1 MVLDQ
6 QVGQS
11 VDGIVRDST
20 RFSPDSKRFVYEGK
34 VLDHGIVICDGQPSI
49 PYDGLGL
56 AQFSADSQHVFYR
69 ARTNLKNFIV
79 LDGDHMAD
87 YDAIADNGPKLLPDG
102 SLVFIA
108 QRGKNI
114 VRVTAGLG
122 G

>member
-1 MVLDQ
+1 
-6 QVGQS
+6 
-11 VDGIVRDST
+11 
-20 RFSPDSKRFVYEGK
+20 
-34 VLDHGIVICDGQPSI
+34 
-49 PYDGLGL
+49 
-56 AQFSADSQHVFYR
+56 
-69 ARTNLKNFIV
+69 
-79 LDGDHMAD
+79 MAD